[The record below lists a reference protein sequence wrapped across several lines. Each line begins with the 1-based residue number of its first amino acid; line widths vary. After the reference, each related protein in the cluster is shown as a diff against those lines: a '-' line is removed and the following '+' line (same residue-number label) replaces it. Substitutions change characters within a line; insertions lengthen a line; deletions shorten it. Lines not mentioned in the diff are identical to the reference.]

1 MVGGPAREQAYQ
13 QLAALLDRGV
23 YPPGARLPGERAL
36 ADQIKVSRSTLR
48 LALLQLAEDGRLVPS
63 AQRGWFVP
71 QLVLGEPPSQLVSFT
86 ELAAQRGL
94 RATSRVLS
102 RQTRPAT
109 FEEAADLQ
117 VAAAAPLIEVV
128 RLRGMDGVPITV
140 ESAVLPLRRVAWLA
154 DEDLTDRSLYGA
166 LEEHDIRVHRSTY
179 TVQAMNAGELGGG
192 AARPAHRCRRAGCPG
207 CHLHPRPDPD
217 HHHRQPLPRRRVPVH
232 RRPVPQRGLSPEALD
247 REVLTG
253 MSTQRIR
260 SAAPTGRQT
269 RPQQRSVRAQ
279 LGHDQLRRRARPRSH
294 WRSRA
299 RRAAVSAQPRPPRRA
314 RSGPG
319 PAAAP
324 PPPRP
329 RRAPDRRWPR
339 WPGRWSR
346 GCSAAASRARAS
358 RPASA
363 GGRAPADGHPGA
375 RGEPLQVEPE
385 RSGELAQRD
394 GPAPRPGPDPPAPPA
409 GPTTDRS
416 PRRRRPPSPRP
427 EPPPVAARPAT
438 RTGRPTPPSRCPGEH
453 GRQPVARAA
462 RSRPAPPRLVSRS
475 PSTYSQQPTPTA
487 VTPTPSRSAHS

>member
-154 DEDLTDRSLYGA
+154 EEDLTDRSLYGA

-179 TVQAMNAGELGGG
+179 TVQAMNAGEWEAGLLDLPTG
-192 AARPAHRCRRAGCPG
+192 AAVLVAR
-207 CHLHPRPDPD
+207 D
-217 HHHRQPLPRRRVPVH
+217 VTYT
-232 RRPVPQRGLSPEALD
+232 LD
-247 REVLTG
+247 RIPIIITVNRYRGDAYRFTADLF
-253 MSTQRIR
+253 R
-260 SAAPTGRQT
+260 SA
-269 RPQQRSVRAQ
+269 V
-279 LGHDQLRRRARPRSH
+279 
-294 WRSRA
+294 
-299 RRAAVSAQPRPPRRA
+299 
-314 RSGPG
+314 
-319 PAAAP
+319 
-324 PPPRP
+324 
-329 RRAPDRRWPR
+329 
-339 WPGRWSR
+339 
-346 GCSAAASRARAS
+346 
-358 RPASA
+358 
-363 GGRAPADGHPGA
+363 
-375 RGEPLQVEPE
+375 
-385 RSGELAQRD
+385 
-394 GPAPRPGPDPPAPPA
+394 
-409 GPTTDRS
+409 
-416 PRRRRPPSPRP
+416 
-427 EPPPVAARPAT
+427 
-438 RTGRPTPPSRCPGEH
+438 
-453 GRQPVARAA
+453 
-462 RSRPAPPRLVSRS
+462 
-475 PSTYSQQPTPTA
+475 
-487 VTPTPSRSAHS
+487 